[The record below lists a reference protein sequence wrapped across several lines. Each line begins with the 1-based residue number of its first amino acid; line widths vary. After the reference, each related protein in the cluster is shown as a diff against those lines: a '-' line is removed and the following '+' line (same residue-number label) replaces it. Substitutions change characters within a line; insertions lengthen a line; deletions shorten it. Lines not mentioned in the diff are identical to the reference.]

1 MTRLIVVR
9 LFFGALTLWAVS
21 LVVFAATQ
29 ALPGDAA
36 QLILGRDA
44 TPERL
49 EALRNQLNL
58 HEPVAV
64 QYMQWLQGLVQG
76 DLGTSFS
83 NRMPVAEYLTDPVR
97 SSLTLMGLSAL
108 VATPIALFLGAFSA
122 LRRDRAFDHTSSMGT
137 LVVASIPE
145 FVVGILLILMLG
157 PGGLGLFPSV
167 YAREGGPEQWIL
179 PVLTLALAVAPPI
192 VRMMRATMIEVL
204 ESEYVQQARLKGM
217 GERTVLW
224 RHAAPNAIGPVA
236 QVVALQLAWL
246 AGGVVAIEFLFNFP
260 GVGKVLMDAIENR
273 DVPLIQAVVLLIA
286 GIYIL
291 VNLIADVIGLAANPK
306 VRVANR

>member
-1 MTRLIVVR
+1 MSRLIAVR

-36 QLILGRDA
+36 LQILGRDA
-44 TPERL
+44 TPERV
-49 EALRNQLNL
+49 EALREQLSLN
-58 HEPVAV
+58 EPVAV
-64 QYMQWLQGLVQG
+64 QYLQWLQGVVQG

-83 NRMPVAEYLTDPVR
+83 NRQPVAEFLAEPVLN
-97 SSLTLMGLSAL
+97 SLTLMGWAAL
-108 VATPIALFLGAFSA
+108 VATPIALFVGAFSA
-122 LRRDRAFDHTSSMGT
+122 LRRDRSFDHTASMGT
-137 LVVASIPE
+137 LVIASIPE
-145 FVVGILLILMLG
+145 FVVGILLILLLG
-157 PGGLGLFPSV
+157 PGGLDLFPSV
-167 YAREGGPEQWIL
+167 YAREGGIDQWIL
-179 PVLTLALAVAPPI
+179 PVLTLSLAVAPPI

-217 GERTVLW
+217 SERTVLW

-273 DVPLIQAVVLLIA
+273 DVPLIQASVLLIA
-286 GIYIL
+286 GVYIV
-291 VNLIADVIGLAANPK
+291 VNLIADVVGLAANPK

>member
-49 EALRNQLNL
+49 EALRDQLNL

-64 QYMQWLQGLVQG
+64 QYMQWLQGLLQG

-83 NRMPVAEYLTDPVR
+83 NRLPVAEYLTDPVR

-108 VATPIALFLGAFSA
+108 VATPIALFVGAFSA

-137 LVVASIPE
+137 LVLASVPE
-145 FVVGILLILMLG
+145 FVVGILLILLLG
-157 PGGLGLFPSV
+157 PGGLGVFPSV
-167 YAREGGPEQWIL
+167 YAREGGPEQWVL

-260 GVGKVLMDAIENR
+260 GVGKVLMDAIGNR

-291 VNLIADVIGLAANPK
+291 VNLVADVIGLAANPK

>member
-49 EALRNQLNL
+49 EALRDQLNL

-64 QYMQWLQGLVQG
+64 QYTQWLQGLVQG

-83 NRMPVAEYLTDPVR
+83 NRMPVAEYLADPVR

-108 VATPIALFLGAFSA
+108 VATPIALFVGAFSA

-167 YAREGGPEQWIL
+167 YAREGGPEQWAL

-217 GERTVLW
+217 GERAVLW

-260 GVGKVLMDAIENR
+260 GVGKVLMDGIENR

>member
-9 LFFGALTLWAVS
+9 LLFGALTLWAVS

-64 QYMQWLQGLVQG
+64 QYMQWLQGLLQG

-83 NRMPVAEYLTDPVR
+83 NRMPVAEYLADPVK
-97 SSLTLMGLSAL
+97 SSLALMGLAAL
-108 VATPIALFLGAFSA
+108 VATPIALFVGAFSA

-137 LVVASIPE
+137 LVLASIPE
-145 FVVGILLILMLG
+145 FVVGILLILLLG

-167 YAREGGPEQWIL
+167 YARDGGFEQWAL

-192 VRMMRATMIEVL
+192 VRMMRASMIEVL

-217 GERTVLW
+217 SERTVLW

-260 GVGKVLMDAIENR
+260 GVGKVLMDAIDHR

>member
-49 EALRNQLNL
+49 AALRDQLNL
-58 HEPVAV
+58 DQPVAV
-64 QYMQWLQGLVQG
+64 QYLQWLQGILQG

-83 NRMPVAEYLTDPVR
+83 NRLPVAEYLADPIR
-97 SSLTLMGLSAL
+97 SSMTLMGLSAL
-108 VATPIALFLGAFSA
+108 VATPIALFVGAFSA
-122 LRRDRAFDHTSSMGT
+122 LRRDRGFDHASSMGT

-145 FVVGILLILMLG
+145 FVIGILAILLLG

-167 YAREGGPEQWIL
+167 YARDGGPEQWARGRRRS
-179 PVLTLALAVAPPI
+179 T
-192 VRMMRATMIEVL
+192 RAA
-204 ESEYVQQARLKGM
+204 ARSSS
-217 GERTVLW
+217 
-224 RHAAPNAIGPVA
+224 A
-236 QVVALQLAWL
+236 
-246 AGGVVAIEFLFNFP
+246 
-260 GVGKVLMDAIENR
+260 
-273 DVPLIQAVVLLIA
+273 
-286 GIYIL
+286 
-291 VNLIADVIGLAANPK
+291 
-306 VRVANR
+306 